1 VKRVRVYPQTGGLRI
16 RRGIWQGVCL
26 GVLAASLAAG
36 FNAVRSSGLPWVG
49 QWSPATA
56 AAANLQG
63 VMAITIQEAWSRYQE
78 GKALFVDA
86 RDPLSFKGG
95 HIKGSWYCPAGEE
108 GRLLEEIRI
117 LAKAGL
123 AVIVYCD
130 GVDCPLSPELARTL
144 QRRGVPSVKIIVDG
158 WRLWSEAGYPVEGGG
173 R

>member
-1 VKRVRVYPQTGGLRI
+1 VIKGLYPHASVLRV

-26 GVLAASLAAG
+26 GVFAAILAAG

-49 QWSPATA
+49 QWSPTTA

-63 VMAITIQEAWSRYQE
+63 VEAITLQEAWSCYQE

-95 HIKGSWYCPAGEE
+95 HIKRAWNVPLAEVERSLA
-108 GRLLEEIRI
+108 EIGI

-130 GVDCPLSPELARTL
+130 GVDCSLSSELARTL
-144 QRRGVPSVKIIVDG
+144 QKRGVPSVKIIVDG

>member
-1 VKRVRVYPQTGGLRI
+1 VIKGLYPHASVLRV

-26 GVLAASLAAG
+26 CVFAAILAAG

-49 QWSPATA
+49 QWSPASVV
-56 AAANLQG
+56 AANLQG
-63 VMAITIQEAWSRYQE
+63 VGAITLQEAWSRYQE
-78 GKALFVDA
+78 GRAVFVDA

-95 HIKGSWYCPAGEE
+95 HIKGAWNVPLAEAERS
-108 GRLLEEIRI
+108 LTEISI

-144 QRRGVPSVKIIVDG
+144 QRRGVPSVKVIVDG
-158 WRLWSEAGYPVEGGG
+158 WRLWSEAGYPVEGGE